1 MVGVSGCSDVV
12 VSGSDDVGVSD
23 SLLSSVLTPLTV
35 VVAGTFAGGVESTSG
50 STLGDSD
57 FFWGDVG
64 SIVVVSGSE
73 VVDSGSLLAGQPDA
87 TMMQKVA
94 TIAVCQIIL
103 AQLL

>member
-1 MVGVSGCSDVV
+1 MTRASGGFSFLRQTTSVNIGD
-12 VSGSDDVGVSD
+12 SSRGSKKRRIS
-23 SLLSSVLTPLTV
+23 
-35 VVAGTFAGGVESTSG
+35 ATFAGGVESTSG

-64 SIVVVSGSE
+64 SIVVVSGSG

-87 TMMQKVA
+87 AMMQKVA
-94 TIAVCQIIL
+94 TIAVCQIIS